1 MAVIDNLHQIPPLGC
16 GQFAHHPVIEDQ
28 EIDPG
33 KPPHQSACCSAE
45 TRA

>member
-33 KPPHQSACCSAE
+33 TPPHQSAGS
-45 TRA
+45 